1 MGKKKNIIKNR
12 KNIKDEEMKKG
23 AGILRSGGLGAFSPE
38 TV

>member
-1 MGKKKNIIKNR
+1 METKRVMIKNR